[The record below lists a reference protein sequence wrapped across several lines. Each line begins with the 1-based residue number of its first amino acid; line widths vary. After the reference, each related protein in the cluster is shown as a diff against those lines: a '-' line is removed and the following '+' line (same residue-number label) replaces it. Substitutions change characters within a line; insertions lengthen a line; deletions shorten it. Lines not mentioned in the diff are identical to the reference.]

1 MTPVLE
7 QRIGDAGQHGHAG
20 IHELL
25 HNTERGQRKANK
37 RETTLT
43 KLSFWQGGKDSLKN
57 PSGSQGDG
65 SLTKGA

>member
-1 MTPVLE
+1 MFPVLE

-20 IHELL
+20 VHELL

-43 KLSFWQGGKDSLKN
+43 KLSFWQGKKIVSKIL
-57 PSGSQGDG
+57 QGAREMG
-65 SLTKGA
+65 H